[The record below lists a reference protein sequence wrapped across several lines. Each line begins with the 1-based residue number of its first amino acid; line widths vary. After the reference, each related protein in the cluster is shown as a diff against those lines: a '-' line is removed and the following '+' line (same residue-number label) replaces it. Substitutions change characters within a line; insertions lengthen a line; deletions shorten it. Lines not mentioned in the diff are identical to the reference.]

1 MRLSLP
7 KLKLPL
13 AKLGL
18 LLLLVVLVCWGTIPG
33 YLSGGNWRW
42 TSPPRVTVLK
52 QLKQLRQDGLTLTGW
67 QTEDRR
73 VQTIGEHPWLQQTI
87 SEKRNPDETTDS
99 SQDSSQASSSQTDN
113 SQTKATMFLFPQNGP
128 LDQPAVEWTDLDGV
142 QGWKTDSTRTAEFI
156 TSKSP
161 AQVTTRFF
169 RAWTDRQ
176 TYAVLQ
182 WYAWS
187 GGGHPMPSH
196 WFVADRIAQWSD
208 RRVPWVAV
216 SLLMPIEP
224 LDDVEKSWSKLESL
238 AQTVQITLME
248 GALKENEG

>member
-1 MRLSLP
+1 MHLSLP
-7 KLKLPL
+7 KLKQLSL
-13 AKLGL
+13 AKLSL
-18 LLLLVVLVCWGTIPG
+18 LLLLVVLVCWGAIPG

-52 QLKQLRQDGLTLTGW
+52 QLKQLRQDGLTLTEW
-67 QTEDRR
+67 QTDDRR
-73 VQTIGEHPWLQQTI
+73 VSIIGEHRWLQQTI
-87 SEKRNPDETTDS
+87 SEKRNPDRAIDS
-99 SQDSSQASSSQTDN
+99 SQTSSPINSSP
-113 SQTKATMFLFPQNGP
+113 TKATIFLFPQNGP

-161 AQVTTRFF
+161 AQVTARFF

-224 LDDVEKSWSKLESL
+224 LDDIEKSWSKLESL

-248 GALKENEG
+248 GALKENAG